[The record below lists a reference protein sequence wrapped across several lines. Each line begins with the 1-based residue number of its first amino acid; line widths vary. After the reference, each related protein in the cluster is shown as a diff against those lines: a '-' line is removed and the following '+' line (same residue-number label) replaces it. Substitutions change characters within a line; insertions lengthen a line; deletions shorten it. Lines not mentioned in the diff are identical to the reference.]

1 MPEQTPDSFDRYWD
15 SIAAGLPGE
24 LTGVDPI
31 QAETVRRFHAVEDVS
46 GPEPTFLDRLEADLG
61 LSSAETGAIRS
72 ATYPRSSMNGYS
84 VSPSRRPPQR
94 AAHIPRQHRW
104 GLAAGAV
111 AAVLLIL
118 EIGIGYVLF
127 GSGFL
132 EDDQRTTIPAAVV
145 PTATPTPGVVSEET
159 LLVYTIPAAELPRIN
174 IGMGTTRNTIPP
186 GHRSTWEPYCCPG
199 PMLEYVIQGTY
210 TVRAEAPIRVVRAD
224 GTSETVPAGVEVTLG
239 PGDALIS
246 RNETVVEAANIG
258 ADTVHL
264 INWTLIENTEEAG
277 FYGHLLPGWTNN
289 DPDVKGASSLGDGPA
304 TVTLQ
309 RVRLSPGATFSP
321 NVNGVFQFT
330 VPMPQNAAGT
340 PVASYAV
347 READGTIRI
356 IGNDAIA
363 IYVLTLEPSGV
374 EAGSPVADN
383 SPP

>member
-15 SIAAGLPGE
+15 SVAAGLPGE

-46 GPEPTFLDRLEADLG
+46 GPETTFLDRLEADLG
-61 LSSAETGAIRS
+61 LSSAESRAIRS
-72 ATYPRSSMNGYS
+72 ATYPRSSMNGHS
-84 VSPSRRPPQR
+84 ASPSRRSSLHT
-94 AAHIPRQHRW
+94 AHIPRQHRW

-111 AAVLLIL
+111 AALLLIL
-118 EIGIGYVLF
+118 GIGYVLF

-132 EDDQRTTIPAAVV
+132 EDDQRTTVPAAVA

-159 LLVYTIPAAELPRIN
+159 LLVYTIPAAELPTIN
-174 IGMGTTRNTIPP
+174 IGMGTTRNTIAP
-186 GHRSTWEPYCCPG
+186 GHRSTWDPYCCPG
-199 PMLEYVIQGTY
+199 PMLEYVLAGTY
-210 TVRAEAPIRVVRAD
+210 TVRAEAAIQVVRAD
-224 GTSETVPAGVEVTLG
+224 GTRETVPAGVEVTLG

-246 RNETVVEAANIG
+246 RNETVVEAANTG

-264 INWTLIENTEEAG
+264 INWTLIENTEEAD

-356 IGNDAIA
+356 IGNDVIT